1 MQLSSSKGKSYLFNF
16 GVQHSN
22 AEKLYGILKDA
33 AASPTSAAIE
43 QPKSRSRAAAEIRKA
58 TSSFQQQQ
66 QIHGAHGG
74 SHSAPIRL
82 SAASGVDPKT
92 TEGRKSLLQSDPQL
106 KETYDNLGMCSR
118 LDRPWSDCSKWALAL
133 FCFAL
138 AVKGGIVTEA
148 DFWHSR
154 SRELQEE
161 QVRIDTGVE
170 ECFGRGFLSCGGR
183 KS

>member
-66 QIHGAHGG
+66 QQIHGTHGG

-118 LDRPWSDCSKWALAL
+118 LDWPWSDCAKWALAL
-133 FCFAL
+133 LCFAL

-170 ECFGRGFLSCGGR
+170 G
-183 KS
+183 